1 MVLIMH
7 ILLAFE
13 QGTGNIG
20 FERLGLKNIN
30 EIEFEE
36 HFVLLCLH
44 LTEML
49 IGKLFRLCQQRI
61 GSNILSYPKLWR
73 GRSKQMLTIFPLLV
87 LPCFGRY
94 GITRLFI
101 FSGMERSASGVFP
114 FEQQQNQYHPEQYCH
129 RVELSSNHPDVLPV
143 VLSVSLCEEQQMQ

>member
-1 MVLIMH
+1 MVLIVH

-13 QGTGNIG
+13 RGTGNIG
-20 FERLGLKNIN
+20 IEQLGLKSID

-44 LTEML
+44 LPEML

-73 GRSKQMLTIFPLLV
+73 SRSKQMLTIFPLLV
-87 LPCFGRY
+87 LPRFGRY
-94 GITRLFI
+94 GITRLFLSFQAWRDRHLSI
-101 FSGMERSASGVFP
+101 SPRG
-114 FEQQQNQYHPEQYCH
+114 QQQNLYPPESFCH
-129 RVELSSNHPDVLPV
+129 RVEPSSDSSE
-143 VLSVSLCEEQQMQ
+143 VLSVALPKE